1 MTIEDKHLKDIG
13 QFTKELTLN
22 YQRPIL
28 SIRETEEGEY
38 YKLVY
43 NFKTYQLDVEDVMG
57 LIFTGFISEVED
69 LKKLYGWLRI
79 IKREDI
85 Q

>member
-13 QFTKELTLN
+13 QFTKELTLG
-22 YQRPIL
+22 YQKPIL

-38 YKLVY
+38 YRLAY

-79 IKREDI
+79 ETY
-85 Q
+85 

>member
-38 YKLVY
+38 YKLEY

-85 Q
+85 